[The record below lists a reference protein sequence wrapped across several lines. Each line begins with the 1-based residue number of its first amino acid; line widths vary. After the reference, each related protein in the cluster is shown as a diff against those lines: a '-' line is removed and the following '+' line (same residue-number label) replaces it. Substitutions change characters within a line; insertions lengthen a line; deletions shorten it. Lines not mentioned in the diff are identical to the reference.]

1 MQGYPIFSFLFC
13 FFVIEYD
20 RCGKLPQITLFR
32 KVKTMKRMFTLL
44 LCALL
49 LLSFTA
55 CGSSDETEPTAA
67 TVSATTPATEAAA
80 VTEGTEP
87 TQAPTEPRVIP
98 EDLVLVDNG
107 NVTFTILKV
116 ENNAHMGMQ
125 LQVEC
130 VNNTDRTLMFSWD
143 MVSVCGYMYDPFW
156 AEEVAAGKT
165 AVSTVDLDT
174 YALGKM
180 GIDSVDEITFTLRI
194 YDSENWMDEP
204 LVAEVFTV
212 YPTGLRA
219 ETFTVP
225 PQVFAE
231 DHVVIAEDE
240 NIRFVI
246 EGVSDEGES
255 GYKVHVYLENKTDRN
270 LLYSWDLVSV
280 NGRMVDPYWGASV
293 GAGKRACTD
302 IVFLRSDFEQNGI
315 TDVTDIEF
323 TLAVSDYDDFEA
335 GSLLEET
342 YTYHP

>member
-1 MQGYPIFSFLFC
+1 MKK
-13 FFVIEYD
+13 FFA
-20 RCGKLPQITLFR
+20 
-32 KVKTMKRMFTLL
+32 LL
-44 LCALL
+44 LCMMM
-49 LLSFTA
+49 LLSLAA
-55 CGSSDETEPTAA
+55 CGGSEPPAPTTATIPATVPTPVTDAPTDAPTQPSEAPVRMDET
-67 TVSATTPATEAAA
+67 
-80 VTEGTEP
+80 
-87 TQAPTEPRVIP
+87 
-98 EDLVLVDNG
+98 VLVDNDM
-107 NVTFTILKV
+107 VTFTV
-116 ENNAHMGMQ
+116 EKAEASDHAAMQ
-125 LQVEC
+125 LQVQC
-130 VNNTDRTLMFSWD
+130 VNKTDRALMFSWD
-143 MVSVCGYMYDPFW
+143 KVSVCGYMYDPFW

-323 TLAVSDYDDFEA
+323 TLTVSDYDDFEA

>member
-1 MQGYPIFSFLFC
+1 M
-13 FFVIEYD
+13 IEYGQY
-20 RCGKLPQITLFR
+20 GKLPQITLFR
-32 KVKTMKRMFTLL
+32 KVKPMKRMFTLL

-55 CGSSDETEPTAA
+55 CGGSEESVPTADA
-67 TVSATTPATEAAA
+67 LSPTTPATDSAMP
-80 VTEGTEP
+80 TQEP
-87 TQAPTEPRVIP
+87 TQEPSQAPTEPRVIP
-98 EDLVLVDNG
+98 ENLVLVDNG
-107 NVTFTILKV
+107 KVTFTILEV

-125 LQVEC
+125 LHVEC
-130 VNNTDRTLMFSWD
+130 VNKTDRTLMFSWD

-204 LVAEVFTV
+204 LVAEVFTI

-225 PQVFAE
+225 PQAFTE

-255 GYKVHVYLENKTDRN
+255 GCKVHVYLENKTDRN

-302 IVFLRSDFEQNGI
+302 IVFLRSDFDQNGI
-315 TDVTDIEF
+315 TDVSSIEF
-323 TLAVSDYDDFEA
+323 TLTVSDYDDFEA

>member
-1 MQGYPIFSFLFC
+1 MKPSTISFN
-13 FFVIEYD
+13 
-20 RCGKLPQITLFR
+20 
-32 KVKTMKRMFTLL
+32 
-44 LCALL
+44 
-49 LLSFTA
+49 SFTA

-67 TVSATTPATEAAA
+67 IVSATTPATEAAA

-87 TQAPTEPRVIP
+87 TQEPTEPRVIP
-98 EDLVLVDNG
+98 ENLVLVDTG

-212 YPTGLRA
+212 
-219 ETFTVP
+219 
-225 PQVFAE
+225 
-231 DHVVIAEDE
+231 
-240 NIRFVI
+240 
-246 EGVSDEGES
+246 
-255 GYKVHVYLENKTDRN
+255 
-270 LLYSWDLVSV
+270 
-280 NGRMVDPYWGASV
+280 
-293 GAGKRACTD
+293 
-302 IVFLRSDFEQNGI
+302 
-315 TDVTDIEF
+315 
-323 TLAVSDYDDFEA
+323 
-335 GSLLEET
+335 
-342 YTYHP
+342 

>member
-1 MQGYPIFSFLFC
+1 
-13 FFVIEYD
+13 
-20 RCGKLPQITLFR
+20 
-32 KVKTMKRMFTLL
+32 MKKYLALL
-44 LCALL
+44 LCMAMLMSL
-49 LLSFTA
+49 AA
-55 CGSSDETEPTAA
+55 CGGSETPVPT
-67 TVSATTPATEAAA
+67 TATTPATVPTP
-80 VTEGTEP
+80 VTDAPTDAP
-87 TQAPTEPRVIP
+87 TQPPAPPVEMTET
-98 EDLVLVDNG
+98 VLVDNDQA
-107 NVTFTILKV
+107 TFTIKKA
-116 ENNAHMGMQ
+116 ETSDHTAMQ
-125 LQVEC
+125 LQVQC
-130 VNNTDRTLMFSWD
+130 VNKSDRALMFSWD

-323 TLAVSDYDDFEA
+323 TLTVSDYDDFEA